1 MKVETIRSVLMAAIA
16 LKRFSLE
23 HSDYPE
29 SLVEL
34 VPHYLSEVPVDWM
47 DGQPIRYRRV
57 AQDNFIL
64 WSIGNDGDEGAD
76 VTQVKRRNWYHWTD
90 GRDWVWP
97 SCATEEEIRKFEENQ
112 LIKWR
117 KAK

>member
-1 MKVETIRSVLMAAIA
+1 MAAEAQRSVLLAAVA
-16 LKRFSLE
+16 LKRFSLA
-23 HSDYPE
+23 HGHHPD
-29 SLVEL
+29 SLGEL
-34 VPHYLSEVPVDWM
+34 IPRYLSEVPVDWM

-57 AQDNFIL
+57 AQDDFVL
-64 WSIGNDGDEGAD
+64 WSIGNDGDEGGDAIPP
-76 VTQVKRRNWYHWTD
+76 KPRKHYYWTY

-97 SCATEEEIRKFEENQ
+97 SCATEEEIRKFEEEQ